1 PQDAIAA
8 LGRFRGVARRMEL
21 RGEAAGVRVYDDFAH
36 HPSAIATTLAGL
48 RASLDAG
55 RRIVAVLEPR
65 SNTMKLGVFK
75 DALAGS
81 LAAADAAVFHAA
93 PDLGWDLAASVASM
107 GSRASIATT
116 IDATVAAA
124 VARVQP
130 GDVLLVMS
138 NGGFGGIHGRLL
150 VALAGG

>member
-1 PQDAIAA
+1 
-8 LGRFRGVARRMEL
+8 
-21 RGEAAGVRVYDDFAH
+21 
-36 HPSAIATTLAGL
+36 
-48 RASLDAG
+48 
-55 RRIVAVLEPR
+55 
-65 SNTMKLGVFK
+65 GVFK